1 MSILSGIGSI
11 VGNIGGIAGSFADRK
26 QQQKQFE
33 QNYKNQKEFAQNSI
47 QWRVEDA
54 KKAGLHPL
62 AALGMASGSYTPTSY
77 NSNYAQSGAMLGD
90 AISGLGQALD
100 KNSRRMSDLQV
111 QLLES
116 QVESQKLQ
124 NQGLKKTIAGQQSN
138 QMNSVNDGLSKRIAT
153 SIVDDVLDRNR
164 LREAFKPTNS
174 ARYSGGD
181 YSQAWDDYAA
191 EHRISNKLSEYFNM
205 PKGER
210 DKIKVDLLRSMGQ
223 PGLVVVPQD
232 DLTTF
237 DYMFY
242 NAREKAFRYL
252 DKVFGRL
259 FYSGENQK

>member
-1 MSILSGIGSI
+1 MASSILQGIGSI
-11 VGNIGGIAGSFADRK
+11 IGGIGGIAGSRADRK
-26 QQQKQFE
+26 AQKEQFE
-33 QNYKNQKEFAQNSI
+33 RNYNIQKEFAQNSI
-47 QWRVEDA
+47 QWRVDDA

-62 AALGMASGSYTPTSY
+62 AALGMAGGSYTPTSY

-90 AISGLGQALD
+90 AVSGLGQVLD
-100 KNSRRMSDLQV
+100 KNARKMSNLQLE
-111 QLLES
+111 LLKG

-124 NQGLKKTIAGQQSN
+124 NEGLKKTIAGQQSN

-181 YSQAWDDYAA
+181 YSQAWDDYST
-191 EHRISNKLSEYFNM
+191 EHSISNKISEYFNM

-210 DKIKVDLLRSMGQ
+210 NKIKVDLLRSMGQ

-242 NAREKAFRYL
+242 NAREKAFRL
-252 DKVFGRL
+252 FDKL
-259 FYSGENQK
+259 FK